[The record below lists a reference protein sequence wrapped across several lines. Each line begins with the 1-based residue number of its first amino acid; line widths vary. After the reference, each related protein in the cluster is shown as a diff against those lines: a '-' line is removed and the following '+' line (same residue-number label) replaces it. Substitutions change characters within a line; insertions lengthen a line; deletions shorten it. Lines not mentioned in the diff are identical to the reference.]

1 MKTNAIIE
9 PEVMRLSWGP
19 QHPMSGQTRIILDVD
34 GEKVHKIIAD
44 LGYTH
49 RGIEKILEKRGF
61 LQGIIPIER
70 MSMVDTPN
78 IGIGYVLA
86 IEKAQGI
93 QVPER
98 ANWIRSLL
106 CEMARINS
114 HLYAFGL
121 QAESTGY
128 FPAVFIWTT
137 VDREILLDLFE
148 KLTGARWSYNFIRP
162 GGVHEDLPDGF
173 QKQAIEGVQYLRR
186 RFQDYWDAMVEN
198 AVFEMRC
205 NDVAILKPEDAL
217 RLGATGPVLRGSGV
231 ALDVRKDEPYAA
243 YGDLDF
249 KVITENKCDVM
260 ARTKVRFK
268 EIGESLNMIEQIMND
283 IPEGPVNTKLPA
295 FLKIKPGEN
304 YTRVETSRGEMGI
317 HLFTDGGQTPYRVK
331 INSPTL
337 RNMYVFE
344 RLAELDEM
352 RIADV
357 PVVINSIDP
366 WYLDSDR

>member
-1 MKTNAIIE
+1 MTKPFIE
-9 PEVMRLSWGP
+9 PDVMRISWGP

-44 LGYTH
+44 LGFTH
-49 RGIEKILEKRGF
+49 RGIEKILENRTF

-70 MSMVDTPN
+70 MVMIDTSN
-78 IGIGYVLA
+78 IGMCYVLA
-86 IEKAQGI
+86 IEEALGI
-93 QVPER
+93 EVPER

-106 CEMARINS
+106 GEMSRINS

-128 FPAVFIWTT
+128 FPAVFLWTT
-137 VDREILLDLFE
+137 TDRSVLLDLFE
-148 KLTGARWSYNFIRP
+148 ALTGARFSYNFILP
-162 GGVHEDLPDGF
+162 GGVHKDLPEGF
-173 QKQAIEGVQYLRR
+173 EDKVVESVHYLRR
-186 RFQDYWDAMVEN
+186 RFEDYWTAMVEN
-198 AVFEMRC
+198 AMFEVRC
-205 NDVAILKPEDAL
+205 DDVAVLKPEDAI

-231 ALDVRKDEPYAA
+231 AMDVRKDEPYAA

-249 KVITENKCDVM
+249 DVITEPACDVM
-260 ARTKVRFK
+260 ARTKVRFR
-268 EIGESLNMIEQIMND
+268 EIGQALNMMEQIANE
-283 IPEGPVNTKLPA
+283 IPGGPIKTRVPLFA
-295 FLKIKPGEN
+295 RSKPGEV
-304 YTRVETSRGEMGI
+304 YSRVETGRGELGVHM
-317 HLFTDGGQTPYRVK
+317 FTENAMNPYRVK

-344 RLAELDEM
+344 RLCELDEM
-352 RIADV
+352 LMADV